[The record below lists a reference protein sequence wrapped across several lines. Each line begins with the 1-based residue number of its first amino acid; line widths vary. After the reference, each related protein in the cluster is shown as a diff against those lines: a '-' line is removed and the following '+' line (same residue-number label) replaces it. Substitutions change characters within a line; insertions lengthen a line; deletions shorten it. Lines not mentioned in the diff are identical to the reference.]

1 MKVSLLLLVVGVV
14 LSTLLFVVM
23 ILWML
28 KSIGGAPTAEVK
40 ATIKGLG
47 STLGVSGTGLIGSFL
62 AITILVLIA
71 IYFLAKLIKP

>member
-23 ILWML
+23 ILWIL
-28 KSIGGAPTAEVK
+28 KSIGDIPMAEVK

-47 STLGVSGTGLIGSFL
+47 GTLGVRGTGLIGSFL
-62 AITILVLIA
+62 AIAILAFIA